1 MVFYGDTGTVGISSA
16 GLTGPLD
23 PTRFADAKEFAVVYR
38 NSLSG
43 KEAAIDSIN
52 GSLVP
57 TLWPEFTPIP
67 EPSSMILVVPIV
79 IAGLLKMRSGK
90 LLARRGQATCRI
102 ITRITDLILLAVGGQ
117 RATDDF
123 TAKRCAGDVSVSRE

>member
-1 MVFYGDTGTVGISSA
+1 
-16 GLTGPLD
+16 
-23 PTRFADAKEFAVVYR
+23 
-38 NSLSG
+38 
-43 KEAAIDSIN
+43 
-52 GSLVP
+52 
-57 TLWPEFTPIP
+57 
-67 EPSSMILVVPIV
+67 MILVVPIV

-90 LLARRGQATCRI
+90 LPARRGQATCRI